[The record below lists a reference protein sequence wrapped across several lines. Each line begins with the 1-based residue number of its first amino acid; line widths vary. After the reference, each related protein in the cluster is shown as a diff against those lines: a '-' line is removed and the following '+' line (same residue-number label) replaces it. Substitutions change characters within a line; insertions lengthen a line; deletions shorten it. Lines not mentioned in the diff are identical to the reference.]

1 MEALYGSNLQNFKN
15 YGVYVPLVKNGNIQI
30 FTKDINKD
38 NIDSHFYSILNILR
52 DGIETDYVQH
62 MAINIMFADN
72 VDVTLSI
79 FDYML
84 NLMMWTMPAK
94 TDEQITSYY
103 LFFDDVFNKYRIK
116 EYIDTKF
123 LNKNRSR
130 ISNKKLCNIIDD
142 TLYKLRYIDEFSL
155 YLCNTINDEDT
166 IELMNVNQ
174 EFYDC
179 VHADLSKTPIED
191 VKNAGMAITNKAIN
205 IMKNSEHCL
214 GNSFA
219 VGEGINPKQFREFA
233 INIGTVPDGDG
244 GAYPH
249 IINSSF
255 INKGL
260 STLSDIL
267 PESGKGRQALIIS
280 KKNVGTSGAFA
291 RILGLNNRDT
301 NLHSNP
307 NYSCGTKNF
316 IKITIYNEK
325 VLKMYNNR
333 YYRFRAD
340 GPEMKI
346 NYRTDKHL
354 IGQTVLFRS
363 PCTCA
368 SHARGEGICYR
379 CYGDLAYTNYD
390 INIGTIA
397 AEILS
402 SELTQMLLSAKHL
415 LESNIK
421 NLDWCD
427 EFSDIFDVSYNAIH
441 IKDDFD
447 CKKWTLE
454 IDTACMDFDE
464 EEEETVRWFNV
475 ISPKGK
481 VTQIY
486 LKSNDELMLSQEL
499 SDLVKSMPE
508 PTEGNY
514 MIDMEKLIDT
524 DLFLVHIANNELSDT
539 LNKVKEVISKLP
551 KVNGMTK
558 DIIIQEF
565 VNAVINGNLSVSAV
579 HLEVIIA
586 NQIRLGLDDDKVLEN
601 PDWTDE
607 NAEYALVNLDTALK
621 KHPSI
626 TVSLEYQKISKTLY
640 NPLSYTKTAPSQ
652 TDLYFMPRPQEF
664 MNMESRKVK
673 LSPEEDE
680 MIKGMMYIDEEE
692 EILLAPPK
700 DK

>member
-1 MEALYGSNLQNFKN
+1 MEVQYGLSLQNFKN
-15 YGVYVPLVKNGNIQI
+15 YGVYVPLVKNGNMQV
-30 FTKDINKD
+30 FTSEINES

-52 DGIETDYVQH
+52 DGIETSFVQH
-62 MAINIMFADN
+62 MAINIMFMDN

-79 FDYML
+79 FDYMM
-84 NLMMWTMPAK
+84 NLMMWTLPAK
-94 TDEQITSYY
+94 TNEQITSYY
-103 LFFDDVFNKYRIK
+103 LFFDDKFNKYQIK

-123 LNKNRSR
+123 LNKNRSK

-155 YLCNTINDEDT
+155 YLCNTISDEDT
-166 IELMNVNQ
+166 IELMNANS
-174 EFYDC
+174 EFYEC
-179 VHADLSKTPIED
+179 VHADLSRVPIED
-191 VKNAGMAITNKAIN
+191 VKNVGMDITNKAIN
-205 IMKNSEHCL
+205 IIKNSDHCL
-214 GNSFA
+214 SNSFA

-260 STLSDIL
+260 STLSDLL

-301 NLHSNP
+301 SLHYSQK
-307 NYSCGTKNF
+307 YSCGTKNF
-316 IKITIYNEK
+316 IEMNIFNEK

-340 GPEMKI
+340 GPEYRL

-354 IGQTVLFRS
+354 IGQTLLFRS

-427 EFSDIFDVSYNAIH
+427 EFADIFDVNFNAIH

-447 CKKWTLE
+447 CKKWMLE
-454 IDTACMDFDE
+454 VDTECMNFDD

-475 ISPKGK
+475 VTPKGK
-481 VTQIY
+481 TIQIH

-499 SDLVKSMPE
+499 SDIIRNMPE

-514 MIDMEKLIDT
+514 VLNMESLIDI

-551 KVNGMTK
+551 KISGMTK
-558 DIIIQEF
+558 DTIIQEF
-565 VNAVINGNLSVSAV
+565 VNAVINGRLSVSSI
-579 HLEVIIA
+579 HLETIIS
-586 NQIRLGLDDDKVLEN
+586 NQIRLGIDDENILEK
-601 PDWTDE
+601 PDWTIE

-640 NPLSYTKTAPSQ
+640 NPLSYEKTAPSQ
-652 TDLYFMPRPQEF
+652 TDLYFMTCPQEY
-664 MNMESRKVK
+664 MNSEFRKLK

-680 MIKGMMYIDEEE
+680 MIKGMMYIEEE
-692 EILLAPPK
+692 EEVLLAPPK
-700 DK
+700 DE